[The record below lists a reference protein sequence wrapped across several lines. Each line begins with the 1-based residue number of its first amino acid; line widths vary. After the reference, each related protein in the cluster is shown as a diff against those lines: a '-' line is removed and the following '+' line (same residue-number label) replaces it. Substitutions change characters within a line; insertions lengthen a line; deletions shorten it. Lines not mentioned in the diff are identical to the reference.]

1 MSHHFISYFSDNF
14 DQTNIEEIIL
24 TDTNLSLNH
33 QNDIVLDPSLIKK
46 NIYSIEADRLI
57 ETNQFENYYTI
68 LKEYIDQGVKLI
80 RIKDLGLLDRLFQ
93 DYSDE
98 VKVILNLE
106 TAHHNFHSIN
116 FYEKKYGDFIDR
128 FIISTEIT
136 FDNLKEIIQKLKTKV
151 ELYVLGPILLFY
163 TPRKLLSNQINEEFQ
178 QSLED
183 RPYLKASGTSMES
196 PHSGFSLYENQAG
209 TLMYAPNHFC
219 LLDMLEKLKSIG
231 VDFFRIDL
239 RGLPIETR
247 NKIESNYLKGLD
259 EESYQDFKNLY
270 PHRILKGLF
279 VVNKSKVLFKKLKN
293 KTLEN
298 IQDHVA
304 TVVEVVK
311 DSHLVFKQET
321 DRVLKIGDEIQLLS
335 PDKREK
341 IVKINQLKSISGVE
355 VDQTRQGEHFIIKS
369 IPAISVKSKIRK
381 IN

>member
-1 MSHHFISYFSDNF
+1 MSHSFISYHSENLDQSD
-14 DQTNIEEIIL
+14 IKEIIL
-24 TDTNLSLNH
+24 TDANLSLNH
-33 QNDIVLDPSLIKK
+33 QSELVLDSILLEK
-46 NIYSIEADRLI
+46 NCYSIEADRLI
-57 ETNQFENYYTI
+57 ETNQFENYYSN
-68 LKEYIDQGVKLI
+68 LKKYIEQGVKLI
-80 RIKDLGLLDRLFQ
+80 RVKDLGLLDRLFK
-93 DYSDE
+93 DYSNE

-116 FYEKKYGDFIDR
+116 YYESRYGDFIDR

-136 FDNLKEIIQKLKTKV
+136 FNNLDEIIKKLKTKV

-178 QSLED
+178 QSLEK
-183 RPYLKASGTSMES
+183 RPFLKASGTSMES
-196 PHSGFSLYENQAG
+196 PHSGFSLFENQAG

-219 LLDMLEKLKSIG
+219 LLDMLENLKSIG
-231 VDFFRIDL
+231 VNYFRIDL
-239 RGLPIETR
+239 RGLPVETR
-247 NKIESNYLKGLD
+247 NKIELNYLKDLG
-259 EESYQDFKNLY
+259 EEDYQEFKVLY

-311 DSHLVFKQET
+311 GSHLVFKQET
-321 DRVLKIGDEIQLLS
+321 DKILKVGDEIQLLS

-341 IVKINQLKSISGVE
+341 IVKISQLKSISGVE

-381 IN
+381 VN